1 MIFFPI
7 IELVDRISIAKLKFD
22 KTGANQAELDFYTR
36 QLESYDLNLIANEMS
51 ELYEIH
57 KCIWNLESE
66 LKSGLEHQLDL
77 AEIGRRAIEIRNYN
91 NKRVMLKNV
100 MAEKIGCTVR
110 EIKKNHISE

>member
-7 IELVDRISIAKLKFD
+7 IELVDRFSIAKLKFV
-22 KTGANQAELDFYTR
+22 KTGANQAELDFYTQ
-36 QLESYDLNLIANEMS
+36 QLESYDLDLIANEMS

-57 KCIWNLESE
+57 KCIWQLESE
-66 LKSGLEHQLDL
+66 LKSGLEHQLEL
-77 AEIGRRAIEIRNYN
+77 AEIGRRAIDIRNHN

-110 EIKKNHISE
+110 EIKQNHISE